1 MSNNREYRIYQHL
14 DDPEVIGIW
23 TIDEFLSV
31 VLPFFMG
38 LVLNHPII
46 GLGCGLGLWWLLRKV
61 KAGKTLAWVYG
72 LLHWHLSGVIPSKS
86 VPPASNRIMTG

>member
-1 MSNNREYRIYQHL
+1 MSNNRKYRIYQHL

-31 VLPFFMG
+31 VLPFFIG
-38 LVLNHPII
+38 LILNHPIF
-46 GLGCGLGLWWLLRKV
+46 GVACGLGFWWLLRKV

-72 LLHWHLSGVIPSKS
+72 RLHWHMSILRPTKAVPSS
-86 VPPASNRIMTG
+86 SNRIMTG

>member
-1 MSNNREYRIYQHL
+1 MNDHSDYYIYQYL

-38 LVLNHPII
+38 LILNHPII
-46 GLGCGLGLWWLLRKV
+46 GLFSGIALWRILRKV
-61 KAGKTLAWVYG
+61 KAGKSLGWVYG
-72 LLHWHLSGVIPSKS
+72 LIHWHLSGLIPSNS
-86 VPPASNRIMTG
+86 VPPSSSRIMTG

>member
-1 MSNNREYRIYQHL
+1 MSNNREYRLYQHL

-23 TIDEFLSV
+23 TIDEFLAV

-38 LVLNHPII
+38 LVLSHPII
-46 GLGCGLGLWWLLRKV
+46 GFACGLGLWWSLRKV

-72 LLHWHLSGVIPSKS
+72 LLHWHMSGLVPSKC
-86 VPPASNRIMTG
+86 VPPTSNRIMTG